1 MNSDKKIK
9 LQLQDDFQYQEL
21 LNNGDDLTN
30 LVSNRNATD
39 RILKTNSSHHLEF
52 QAIEQELLKLKEN
65 RNGLEK
71 KFISTLDL
79 PNIHNLKKETF
90 ISEPKPGKIDFSSKG
105 RFQVKLENSNQK
117 PELKKNIN
125 NSKSNKHKFIKSM
138 EYNVLGTPMKQNF
151 RLVTEVSKKDLKKF
165 CEENLVKIQEKQN
178 KTDVF
183 EYLPKESFEKYKRK
197 KPQDIEEDN
206 NLVNVFLNKQK
217 FYSTLITF
225 FVLLNLGLNMVD
237 ISLYV
242 NSLNMMLES
251 SFKGNEPSKFV
262 IIKEFTRRK

>member
-9 LQLQDDFQYQEL
+9 LHLQDDFQYQEL

-30 LVSNRNATD
+30 LLSNRNAID
-39 RILKTNSSHHLEF
+39 RILKTNSSQHLEI
-52 QAIEQELLKLKEN
+52 QAVEQDFLKLKEN

-79 PNIHNLKKETF
+79 PNVHLKKETF
-90 ISEPKPGKIDFSSKG
+90 ISEPKPGKGDNSSKG
-105 RFQVKLENSNQK
+105 RILVKLENDFK
-117 PELKKNIN
+117 RTDLKKNN
-125 NSKSNKHKFIKSM
+125 NVNKSNKNRFIKSM
-138 EYNVLGTPMKQNF
+138 EYNILGTPSKMNY

-165 CEENLVKIQEKQN
+165 CEDNLVKIQEKQN

-183 EYLPKESFEKYKRK
+183 DYLPKESFEKYKRK
-197 KPQDIEEDN
+197 KPSDIEEDN
-206 NLVNVFLNKQK
+206 NLVNLFLNKQK

-242 NSLNMMLES
+242 NSMNMMLES
-251 SFKGNEPSKFV
+251 SFKGKEPSNFV
-262 IIKEFTRRK
+262 IIKEFTQRK